1 MLAIMTNP
9 PTYYLLLLWMII
21 TSGQVVAAASHAKAF
36 TLTTWN
42 LNWLTDHVP
51 NEKSHTTIPLRTPR
65 DYQAMAEIINDIA
78 PDVLAF
84 QEVANR
90 QSIGKVISLDKY
102 QIEFSSRKD
111 KNNDE
116 IWPQFVG
123 FAIRKGIAYHR
134 HPDLHQLDVWDNQ
147 YLRYGVDISLFQ
159 QGKPA
164 LRLLA
169 VHLKS
174 GCYSNRHRNK
184 SCTVLKEQF
193 EVLENWITER
203 QEQKQPYIIL
213 GDFNRRLA
221 HKGDKLWQ
229 KLTSGRLPA
238 PTLVTQG
245 RDSHCRSQAY
255 NKGKKQWE
263 VRQYQGFID
272 HFIIDGRIQE
282 KDTKVSFSEYLY
294 TDQQLKLYQLSDHC
308 PVSISLQY

>member
-1 MLAIMTNP
+1 MTNP

-21 TSGQVVAAASHAKAF
+21 TSGQVVAAVSPSKAKSL

-42 LNWLTDHVP
+42 LNWLTDQIP
-51 NEKSHTTIPLRTPR
+51 NEKSRPTIPLRSAR
-65 DYQAMAEIINDIA
+65 DYQAMAAIINDIS
-78 PDVLAF
+78 PDVFAF
-84 QEVANR
+84 QEVANL
-90 QSIGKVISLDKY
+90 QSIGKVISLDQY

-111 KNNDE
+111 KKNDE

-159 QGKPA
+159 QGKPT
-164 LRLLA
+164 LRILA

-193 EVLENWITER
+193 EVLENWITKR
-203 QEQKQPYIIL
+203 QEQKQSFIIL

-221 HKGDKLWQ
+221 SMGDKFWQ
-229 KLTSGRLPA
+229 KLTSALTPTPA
-238 PTLVTQG
+238 LITK
-245 RDSHCRSQAY
+245 DIESHCRSQAY
-255 NKGKKQWE
+255 NKRKKQWE
-263 VRQYQGFID
+263 VRQYPGFID
-272 HFIIDGRIQE
+272 HFVIDRRKQE
-282 KDTKVSFSEYLY
+282 KDTEVSFSEYLY
-294 TDQQLKLYQLSDHC
+294 SDHQLRQFQLSDHC
-308 PVSISLQY
+308 PLSITLQF